1 MVRLILSLP
10 LLEQEYACRKVREL
24 GLESGEAIDATVLE
38 GKVYRHLDAM
48 RYRLRLL
55 QTLVSLTSHVI
66 TQAQV
71 RSPLVFHFSVGS
83 FFQGYIREENYD
95 ISRVFRIILSIF
107 RI

>member
-1 MVRLILSLP
+1 MVILVHHPTRIVLLYCIEDAVRLGFFP
-10 LLEQEYACRKVREL
+10 KQEYACRKVREL

-38 GKVYRHLDAM
+38 GKIYRHLDAM

-71 RSPLVFHFSVGS
+71 RSPLAFHFPVGS
-83 FFQGYIREENYD
+83 FFQG
-95 ISRVFRIILSIF
+95 
-107 RI
+107 